1 MAMRRAVIDA
11 IVGQFGHP
19 RGAVGKIAGW
29 QMAHRPSNRKRNSW
43 VVSLLD
49 VQPTDQVLEIGF
61 GPGLA
66 IAELGRRVG
75 PSGHVYG
82 IDHSDVM
89 LRQATKR
96 NAAAIRA
103 GRVTLIRASVEELP
117 PTLDGPFDVIL
128 AVNSFAFWTA
138 PVQQLEDLRRRLTLG
153 GRIAIA
159 SQPRYPGA
167 TKNPS
172 LVIRERTDLLRAAG
186 FTPVRTESFNLD
198 PPVTC
203 VLAINQGS
211 SHRPRLD
218 G

>member
-1 MAMRRAVIDA
+1 MAVRRAVIDA
-11 IVGQFGHP
+11 IVGYFRRP
-19 RGAVGKIAGW
+19 RSAVGNMAGW
-29 QMAHRPSNRKRNSW
+29 LMAHRPSNRKRNSW

-49 VQPTDQVLEIGF
+49 VQPTDRVLEIGF

-66 IAELGRRVG
+66 IAELGLRVG

-89 LRQATKR
+89 LRQATRR

-117 PTLDGPFDVIL
+117 PTLEGPFDAIL
-128 AVNSFAFWTA
+128 SVNSFAFWTE
-138 PVQQLEDLRRRLTLG
+138 PVQQLEDLRRRLRPG

-167 TKNPS
+167 TRNPS
-172 LVIRERTDLLRAAG
+172 LIARGRMDLLRAAG
-186 FTPVRTESFNLD
+186 FTPVRTESLNLR

-203 VLAINQGS
+203 VLAINQDS
-211 SHRPRLD
+211 PDHPT
-218 G
+218 